1 MAEERLEALWKVFEE
16 AAPHIS
22 NLWWMR
28 KLLSQLEA
36 EVHDL
41 ESISKRLEQM
51 REEVDDVTKRTDIS
65 IFLNYLS
72 KQGRPS
78 LF

>member
-1 MAEERLEALWKVFEE
+1 MTKERLEVLWRVFEE

-28 KLLSQLEA
+28 KLLVQLEA
-36 EVHDL
+36 EAQDV
-41 ESISKRLEQM
+41 ESISKKLEQV
-51 REEVDDVTKRTDIS
+51 REEIDDITKRTDIS

-72 KQGRPS
+72 RRGKPS
-78 LF
+78 PF